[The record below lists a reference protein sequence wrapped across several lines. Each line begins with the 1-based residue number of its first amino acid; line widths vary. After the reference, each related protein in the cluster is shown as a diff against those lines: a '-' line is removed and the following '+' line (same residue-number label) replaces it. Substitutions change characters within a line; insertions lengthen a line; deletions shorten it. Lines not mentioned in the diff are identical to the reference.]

1 MSGET
6 VTITLEPIDT
16 NKESKAITAAGGNV
30 GALVSFSGICRAD
43 EKGEEISALF
53 LEHYPGMAEQE
64 ISAHVEEAKRRWP
77 LLSARVV
84 HRVGRIE
91 PGETIVFVATASAHR
106 EAAFQAAEF
115 IMDYLK
121 TQAPFWKREETPE
134 GARWVDA
141 LETDDS
147 AAARWSQDAATD
159 VGGES
164 WEEIEQ
170 RR

>member
-16 NKESKAITAAGGNV
+16 NKESKAITAVGGNV

-121 TQAPFWKREETPE
+121 SSAPFWKRTE
-134 GARWVDA
+134 GGKREAWVEANEKDERALDRWK
-141 LETDDS
+141 
-147 AAARWSQDAATD
+147 
-159 VGGES
+159 
-164 WEEIEQ
+164 
-170 RR
+170 

>member
-6 VTITLEPIDT
+6 VRITLEAIDT
-16 NKESKAITAAGGNV
+16 NAETKAVSEAAGNI
-30 GALVSFSGICRAD
+30 GAVVTFSGICRAD
-43 EKGEEISALF
+43 EKGEKIAALF

-64 ISAHVEEAKRRWP
+64 IESHVEKAKQRWP
-77 LLSARVV
+77 LLAASVV

-121 TQAPFWKREETPE
+121 TSAPFWKRTE
-134 GARWVDA
+134 GGGKEAWVEANEKDENA
-141 LETDDS
+141 LE
-147 AAARWSQDAATD
+147 RWK
-159 VGGES
+159 
-164 WEEIEQ
+164 
-170 RR
+170 

>member
-1 MSGET
+1 VSGET

-16 NKESKAITAAGGNV
+16 NKESKAVTAAGGNV

-121 TQAPFWKREETPE
+121 SSAPFWKRTE
-134 GARWVDA
+134 GGKREAWVEANEKDERALDRWK
-141 LETDDS
+141 
-147 AAARWSQDAATD
+147 
-159 VGGES
+159 
-164 WEEIEQ
+164 
-170 RR
+170 

>member
-121 TQAPFWKREETPE
+121 SSAPFWKRTE
-134 GARWVDA
+134 GGKREAWVDA
-141 LETDDS
+141 NEKDERAL
-147 AAARWSQDAATD
+147 ARWQK
-159 VGGES
+159 
-164 WEEIEQ
+164 
-170 RR
+170 

>member
-121 TQAPFWKREETPE
+121 SSAPFWKRTE
-134 GARWVDA
+134 GGKREVWVEANEKDERALDRWK
-141 LETDDS
+141 
-147 AAARWSQDAATD
+147 
-159 VGGES
+159 
-164 WEEIEQ
+164 
-170 RR
+170 

>member
-16 NKESKAITAAGGNV
+16 NKESSAAAAAGDNV
-30 GALVSFSGICRAD
+30 GALVTFSGICRAD
-43 EKGEEISALF
+43 EKGEQISALF

-121 TQAPFWKREETPE
+121 SSAPFWKRTE
-134 GARWVDA
+134 GGKREAWVEANEKDERALDRWK
-141 LETDDS
+141 
-147 AAARWSQDAATD
+147 
-159 VGGES
+159 
-164 WEEIEQ
+164 
-170 RR
+170 

>member
-16 NKESKAITAAGGNV
+16 NKESGAAAAAGGNV
-30 GALVSFSGICRAD
+30 GAVVTFSGICRAD

-53 LEHYPGMAEQE
+53 LEHYPGMAEKE
-64 ISAHVEEAKRRWP
+64 IENHVEEAKRRWP
-77 LLSARVV
+77 LIAARVI

-91 PGETIVFVATASAHR
+91 PGETIVFVATASSHR

-121 TQAPFWKREETPE
+121 SSAPFWKRTE
-134 GARWVDA
+134 GGKREAWIEANEKDEQALKRWK
-141 LETDDS
+141 
-147 AAARWSQDAATD
+147 
-159 VGGES
+159 
-164 WEEIEQ
+164 
-170 RR
+170 

>member
-121 TQAPFWKREETPE
+121 SSAPFWKRTE
-134 GARWVDA
+134 GGKREAWVEANEKDERALDRWK
-141 LETDDS
+141 
-147 AAARWSQDAATD
+147 
-159 VGGES
+159 
-164 WEEIEQ
+164 
-170 RR
+170 